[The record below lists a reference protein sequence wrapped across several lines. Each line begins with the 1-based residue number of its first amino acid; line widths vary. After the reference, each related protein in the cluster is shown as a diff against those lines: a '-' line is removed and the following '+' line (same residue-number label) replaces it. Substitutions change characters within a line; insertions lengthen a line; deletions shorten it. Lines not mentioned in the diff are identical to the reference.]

1 MVGSPSL
8 QVFKERGDVA
18 LRDVVSGHGGLGL
31 DWMIL
36 EVFPSLDDSVT
47 LYLSLPQAEVFKGGR
62 STQ

>member
-31 DWMIL
+31 DWIIL
-36 EVFPSLDDSVT
+36 EVFPNLDDSVT